1 MPTSGPRLTLRKS
14 SCPMIPMLRR
24 FRACWICRREDRS
37 RLILYTMG
45 AKNDGN
51 GLTCP
56 SLSVHSIHRRGVIIV
71 SFFFDVLMAMCLD
84 PVNRTT
90 WGRKWLV
97 AHPVAILSFETMDV
111 AIFPTLATEGSPVL
125 TAQHLWDPLDT
136 RSSSITTRLRPFQA
150 LCTSWTAWSVAF
162 GKLRGQP
169 CRTGPFRGSLFR
181 LYRRYVTY
189 DVVVTSSPSH
199 A

>member
-1 MPTSGPRLTLRKS
+1 MVTDSRARLLASTPSIADGS
-14 SCPMIPMLRR
+14 SSFPFFPMYLWPC
-24 FRACWICRREDRS
+24 AS
-37 RLILYTMG
+37 IL
-45 AKNDGN
+45 
-51 GLTCP
+51 
-56 SLSVHSIHRRGVIIV
+56 SIAQLG
-71 SFFFDVLMAMCLD
+71 DA
-84 PVNRTT
+84 
-90 WGRKWLV
+90 KWLV

-150 LCTSWTAWSVAF
+150 LCTSWTGWSVAF

-169 CRTGPFRGSLFR
+169 CRTGPFGGSLFR

-189 DVVVTSSPSH
+189 DVVATSSH
-199 A
+199 G